1 MVDAV
6 DANAGGASTTAS
18 ATCGRLM
25 AHRNEALGIW
35 RPEFSKVLGAATAAG
50 LLLFW
55 SEIRLLI
62 VRGPKPSTCSYAD
75 VARYYATGKLTH
87 HVCSPGQE
95 RNCEAGVF
103 VKRGYIAFWLDASA
117 SRLKIR
123 KARQSDEPSPLRVEP
138 TRQQSSDR
146 VRW

>member
-6 DANAGGASTTAS
+6 DANAGGASTTTAT

-95 RNCEAGVF
+95 RNCEAG
-103 VKRGYIAFWLDASA
+103 YICEAGVYCVLARCF
-117 SRLKIR
+117 R
-123 KARQSDEPSPLRVEP
+123 KPTKNSEGSPERRAKPSKG
-138 TRQQSSDR
+138 
-146 VRW
+146 

>member
-6 DANAGGASTTAS
+6 DADAGGASTTTAT

-62 VRGPKPSTCSYAD
+62 VRGAGST
-75 VARYYATGKLTH
+75 TI
-87 HVCSPGQE
+87 PGPDRIGE
-95 RNCEAGVF
+95 R
-103 VKRGYIAFWLDASA
+103 
-117 SRLKIR
+117 IR
-123 KARQSDEPSPLRVEP
+123 DRIDQNPLI
-138 TRQQSSDR
+138 
-146 VRW
+146 